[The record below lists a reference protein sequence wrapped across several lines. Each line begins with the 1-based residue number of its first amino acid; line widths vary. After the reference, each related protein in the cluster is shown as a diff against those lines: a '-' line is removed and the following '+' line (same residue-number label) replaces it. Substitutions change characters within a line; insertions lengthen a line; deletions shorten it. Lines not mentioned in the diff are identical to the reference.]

1 MTWLR
6 LNAVFATVMLVLALA
21 VLGEAG
27 LLGERWSAARAARKR
42 LDRTRRELRTL
53 AASQPAPT
61 AENAALI
68 ASELLRATQV
78 LDELRDELAPTGET
92 AERYFAS
99 APTRR
104 PEAFFDLAAFVEA
117 MRSRAREA
125 GVVLRPDERFGFAS
139 YAHEAPE
146 TGQLAAV
153 FRERLAV
160 QYLLEALLGAQP
172 HQLLSVQRACP
183 EEKPGGR
190 ATAKPEGRRGGGV
203 NGGAAPDYFEIDPR
217 ISLRVPGR
225 VETTAIRLSFTGQTR
240 SLRALLT
247 TLAESELPVVVRAV
261 EVAPA
266 ERQPEEP
273 VPGPRGVAPLVASAW
288 SRFTV
293 TVEFIALVAHPA
305 AVS

>member
-6 LNAVFATVMLVLALA
+6 LKTVFATMLLVLALV

-27 LLGERWSAARAARKR
+27 LMGERWSAARAARKR
-42 LDRTRRELRTL
+42 LDQTRRELRTL

-61 AENAALI
+61 AETAALI
-68 ASELLRATQV
+68 ASDLLRATQV
-78 LDELRDELAPTGET
+78 LDELRDELAPSGEN
-92 AERYFAS
+92 AERYLAL

-104 PEAFFDLAAFVEA
+104 PDAFFDLAAFVEA

-125 GVVLRPDERFGFAS
+125 GVVLQPDERFGFAS

-146 TGQLAAV
+146 TAQLAAV

-160 QYLLEALLGAQP
+160 QYLVEALLEAQP
-172 HQLLSVQRACP
+172 HQLLAVQRSRPA
-183 EEKPGGR
+183 EKTGGS
-190 ATAKPEGRRGGGV
+190 ATAKLEGRRGGGATA
-203 NGGAAPDYFEIDPR
+203 GAAPDYFEIDPR
-217 ISLRVPGR
+217 ITLRVPGQ
-225 VETTAIRLSFTGQTR
+225 VETTAFRLSFTGRTC
-240 SLRALLT
+240 SLRALLN

-266 ERQPEEP
+266 ERLPEEATA
-273 VPGPRGVAPLVASAW
+273 GPAGVSPLIAADW

-293 TVEFIALVAHPA
+293 TIEFVALVRQPA